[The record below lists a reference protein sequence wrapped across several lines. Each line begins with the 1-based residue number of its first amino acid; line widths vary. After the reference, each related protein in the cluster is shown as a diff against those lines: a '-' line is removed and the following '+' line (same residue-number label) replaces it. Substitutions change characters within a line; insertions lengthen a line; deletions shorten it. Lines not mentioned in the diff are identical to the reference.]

1 MEDFIYHKPAS
12 LAELWS
18 LIERAEGPVSP
29 LAGGTDLVPALKLGT
44 LRPAAVADLKRC
56 AELRPGVRQA
66 PDGGLVIGAT
76 TTLHDMARSPLVA
89 ASRPALAEAAATVA
103 SYQIRNRG
111 TVGGNLCLDTRC
123 SYYNQSAFWRQEY
136 PDCRKLGGGSCYV
149 VPAGDGC
156 HALSS
161 SDLAPIMVAL
171 EAGVEVAAASGARI
185 VPAEVFFSGDG
196 LRATIL
202 HEGEVVTAVHLPPAA
217 GRHLVFRRFAQRET
231 IDFPMLSVAAEAGPD
246 GVRLVVG
253 HVASR
258 PLRSPAGE
266 AALSAYLSVGRGA
279 PGIVGEAVVDELRLT
294 SSVRGAVS
302 YKKRVLQTVVA
313 GVATELA
320 AAVSTGRERG
330 V

>member
-1 MEDFIYHKPAS
+1 MHDFAYHRPAS
-12 LAELWS
+12 LAELWP
-18 LIERAEGPVSP
+18 LVENAGGPVSL
-29 LAGGTDLVPALKLGT
+29 LAGGTDLVPALKLET

-56 AELRPGVRQA
+56 AELRPGVRDA
-66 PDGGLVIGAT
+66 PDGGLVVGAT
-76 TTLHDMARSPLVA
+76 TTLHDLARSPLVRTA
-89 ASRPALAEAAATVA
+89 WPALAEAAATVA

-149 VPAGDGC
+149 VPVGDGC

-171 EAGVEVAAASGARI
+171 EAGMEVAAASGDRI
-185 VPAEVFFSGDG
+185 VAAEAFLSGDG
-196 LRATIL
+196 LRATVL
-202 HEGEVVTAVHLPPAA
+202 QTGEVVTEVHLPPAA
-217 GRHLVFRRFAQRET
+217 ERRLVFRRFAQRET
-231 IDFPMLSVAAEAGPD
+231 IDFPMLTVAACAGPG

-258 PLRSPAGE
+258 PLRSSAGE
-266 AALSAYLSVGRGA
+266 AALAGLLSEGLGA
-279 PGIVGEAVVDELRLT
+279 PGIVGDAVADELRLT

-302 YKKRVLQTVVA
+302 YKRRVLQTLVA
-313 GVATELA
+313 GVAAELA
-320 AAVSTGRERG
+320 TAANSSLGEG
-330 V
+330 M

>member
-1 MEDFIYHKPAS
+1 MHDFVYHRPAS

-18 LIERAEGPVSP
+18 LVASAKGPVSP
-29 LAGGTDLVPALKLGT
+29 LAGGTDLVPALKLDT

-56 AELRPGVRQA
+56 AELRPGVRHS
-66 PDGGLVIGAT
+66 PDDGLVVGAT
-76 TTLHDMARSPLVA
+76 TTLHDLARSPLVA
-89 ASRPALAEAAATVA
+89 ATWPALAEAAATVA

-171 EAGVEVAAASGARI
+171 EAGLEVAAASGDR
-185 VPAEVFFSGDG
+185 VLPAETFFSGDG
-196 LRATIL
+196 LRATVL
-202 HEGEVVTAVHLPPAA
+202 QAGEVVTKVHLPPAA

-231 IDFPMLSVAAEAGPD
+231 IDFPMLSVAAAAGPG

-258 PLRSPAGE
+258 PLRASAGE
-266 AALSAYLSVGRGA
+266 AVLAAYLSEGRGT
-279 PGIVGEAVVDELRLT
+279 PGIIGEAVVDELRLT

-313 GVATELA
+313 GVAVELA
-320 AAVSTGRERG
+320 TAVSAGRGRD

>member
-1 MEDFIYHKPAS
+1 MRDFAYHRPAS

-18 LIERAEGPVSP
+18 LVETAGGPVSP
-29 LAGGTDLVPALKLGT
+29 LAGGTDLVPALKLDT

-56 AELRPGVRQA
+56 AELRPGVRDV
-66 PDGGLVIGAT
+66 PDGGLVVGAT
-76 TTLHDMARSPLVA
+76 TTLHALARSPLVA
-89 ASRPALAEAAATVA
+89 TAWPALAEAAATVA

-171 EAGVEVAAASGARI
+171 EAALEVAAASGDR
-185 VPAEVFFSGDG
+185 VLPADAFFSGDG
-196 LRATIL
+196 VRATIL
-202 HEGEVVTAVHLPPAA
+202 QAGEVVTKVHVPPVA

-231 IDFPMLSVAAEAGPD
+231 IDFPMLSVAAAAGPG

-258 PLRSPAGE
+258 PLRSSAGE
-266 AALSAYLSVGRGA
+266 AALAAYLSEGRGT
-279 PGIVGEAVVDELRLT
+279 PGIIGEAVVDELQLT
-294 SSVRGAVS
+294 SSVRGPVS

-313 GVATELA
+313 GVAAELA
-320 AAVSTGRERG
+320 AAVSAGRERG